1 MLNHQSINDVQL
13 EPGKSG
19 NGLPSVSTKTLSN
32 LFQKHE
38 SAKKIPLVS
47 NGSSVM
53 LVNEHSG
60 EIAHSKWNPNKR
72 ILATGGN
79 GDSWVDLWD
88 VTQ

>member
-1 MLNHQSINDVQL
+1 MLNHQSMNDMQL
-13 EPGKSG
+13 EPGKSST
-19 NGLPSVSTKTLSN
+19 GLAKVSLKSGPYIL
-32 LFQKHE
+32 QKQE
-38 SAKKIPLVS
+38 CTKKIPLVN

-60 EIAHSKWNPNKR
+60 EIAHSKWNPTKR

-88 VTQ
+88 MT